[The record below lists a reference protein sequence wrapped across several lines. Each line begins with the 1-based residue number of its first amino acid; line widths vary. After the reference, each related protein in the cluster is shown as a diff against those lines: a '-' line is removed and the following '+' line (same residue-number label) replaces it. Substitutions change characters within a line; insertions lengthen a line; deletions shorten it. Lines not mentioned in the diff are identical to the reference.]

1 MGCGTSLTINAA
13 NIRIINSMPKLPVT
27 AAQCGRF
34 FVAGLCVFWLLLL
47 AIWLVPA
54 TQTGLLLVLQ
64 WVWLSSFV
72 LTLTS
77 YILILLQ
84 RIGIS
89 LLQESDDE

>member
-1 MGCGTSLTINAA
+1 
-13 NIRIINSMPKLPVT
+13 MPKIPVT

-54 TQTGLLLVLQ
+54 EQTSLLLGLK
-64 WVWLSSFV
+64 WLWLSCFG
-72 LTLTS
+72 LTMTS

-84 RIGIS
+84 RIGVS
-89 LLQESDDE
+89 LLRESDDE

>member
-1 MGCGTSLTINAA
+1 M
-13 NIRIINSMPKLPVT
+13 
-27 AAQCGRF
+27 
-34 FVAGLCVFWLLLL
+34 FWLLLL

-54 TQTGLLLVLQ
+54 KQTGLLLGLK
-64 WVWLSSFV
+64 WAWLSSFA